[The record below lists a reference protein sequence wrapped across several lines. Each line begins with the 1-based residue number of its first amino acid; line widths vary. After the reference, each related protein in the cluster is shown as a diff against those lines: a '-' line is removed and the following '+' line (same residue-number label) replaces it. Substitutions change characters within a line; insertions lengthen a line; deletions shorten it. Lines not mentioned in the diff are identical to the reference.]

1 MPTISFPSVA
11 NGVFGPVF
19 ETVLD
24 AVIVI
29 DVDGCIVGW
38 NAVAEATFGWTRDE
52 VVGESLERLIVP
64 PVHRQAHRMGLS
76 RVAGGGETHVLGKR
90 IEISAIRKDGCEI
103 AVELAISRTHID
115 EETYYFGFLR
125 DISARREA
133 EAQRERQA
141 LETRML
147 FEVSNMAADAASY
160 ELALETTL
168 RAICQV
174 SGWPIGHAFIVP
186 ELEHRLVSASI
197 WIEDAPGR
205 ADPLRA
211 ATDEISFFRGV
222 GLPGRI
228 WQSGEPIWIADTE
241 ADTNFPRNGTG
252 FRGAFGF
259 PLRAN
264 GRTVA
269 ILEFFTENP
278 AAPDPEL
285 LLTIRT
291 LGEQLGRVIERKR
304 TEERQRLLLDEL
316 NHRVKNTL
324 SVVQGIAH
332 QTFKSAA
339 TIDQAHK
346 ILTGRLNA
354 VANAHQLLAADRWSK
369 APMLEIIESAI
380 GGCGAARDRFDIHGR
395 DFNVSPVT
403 AVNVALAIHELCTNA
418 FKYGALSNE
427 TGRVSVKWTA
437 AGGSSP
443 VFSFEWRES
452 GGPPVTPPTRKG
464 FGSNLLQRGLGG
476 DLGGKVEMDF
486 APDGFACRF
495 VATLPPDSTDPGL
508 AQDNQ

>member
-1 MPTISFPSVA
+1 MPTLSFPFA
-11 NGVFGPVF
+11 ADGVFGPVLD
-19 ETVLD
+19 TVLD

-29 DVDGCIVGW
+29 DMDGLIVGW
-38 NAVAEATFGWTRDE
+38 NTVAEATFGWTRGE
-52 VVGESLERLIVP
+52 AVGESLERLIVP
-64 PVHRQAHRMGLS
+64 PVHRQAHRMGLF

-90 IEISAIRKDGCEI
+90 IEISAIRKDGHEI
-103 AVELAISRTHID
+103 PVELAISRTHIND
-115 EETYYFGFLR
+115 ETYYFGFLR

-133 EAQRERQA
+133 EARLERQA

-147 FEVSNMAADAASY
+147 FELTNMASEADSY
-160 ELALETTL
+160 ELALEATL

-186 ELEHRLVSASI
+186 ELEHRLVSARI

-205 ADPLRA
+205 ADPLKA
-211 ATDEISFFRGV
+211 ATEETAFFRGV

-228 WQSGEPIWIADTE
+228 WQSGEPIWVADTE
-241 ADTNFPRNGTG
+241 VDANFPRKGTG

-259 PLRAN
+259 PLHAN
-264 GRTVA
+264 GRIVA
-269 ILEFFTENP
+269 ILEFFAENP

-285 LLTIRT
+285 LLTVRI

-332 QTFKSAA
+332 QTFKS
-339 TIDQAHK
+339 TTSIDQAHR

-354 VANAHQLLAADRWSK
+354 VAKAHQLLAADRWSK

-380 GGCGAARDRFDIHGR
+380 DGCGAPRDRFDIRGR

-418 FKYGALSNE
+418 FKYGALSNDV
-427 TGRVSVKWTA
+427 GRVSVTWTA
-437 AGGSSP
+437 AGGPSP
-443 VFSFEWRES
+443 SFSFEWRER
-452 GGPPVTPPTRKG
+452 GGPPVVPPTRKG

-476 DLGGKVEMDF
+476 DLGGKVDMDF
-486 APDGFACRF
+486 AADGFACRF
-495 VATLPPDSTDPGL
+495 VATFPPHSSDPGL
-508 AQDNQ
+508 AHEGD